1 MSGPPRVLVPP
12 DQPPDD
18 QPRAHQT
25 AAGTAG
31 GGTSATEAVA
41 ASGGGPAPAATPRRG
56 SRTWWAGS
64 IPVPTGRTAV
74 ALGAL
79 AVVALVVPPW
89 VTATGLAMLV
99 VAACVDAVLAPAP
112 WQVGVQR
119 ELPVLLPLDGRGEVV
134 WRVANPTERRLG
146 VALADALAPSLGAG
160 SRAVQTT
167 VLPRGR
173 ARLSTT
179 LAPVRRGTF
188 TPDHLTV
195 RVGGPL
201 GLVTRQATR
210 PLPGR
215 IEVHPSFRSR
225 ETAELRI
232 RRARV
237 LEEGLRSVRGRG
249 GGTEFEA
256 LREYVQG
263 DEYRH
268 IDWAATARRGSP
280 VVRTY
285 RAERNQNVVVLLDT
299 GRTVA
304 GLVDGVPRL
313 DHGMDATLALATVA
327 THMGD
332 RLGLVAFGAQVRSVV
347 PPRHDRGQLRRL
359 STAMH
364 ALEPELAESGYHAA
378 FHATLA
384 RFRRRALL
392 VIVTELAP
400 EAVEQ
405 TLLPALPVVA
415 REHAVIVGSVRDP
428 ALTGLLDQPSDGD
441 AERAYQAAAAADVL
455 AARERAAARLRGLGV
470 EVVDAGPDDLAA
482 RLTDRYLDVKLRG
495 GW

>member
-1 MSGPPRVLVPP
+1 MSGPTREIVPP
-12 DQPPDD
+12 NELPDERPAQPP
-18 QPRAHQT
+18 
-25 AAGTAG
+25 AAGEPGSVDG
-31 GGTSATEAVA
+31 GPGQAPTRA
-41 ASGGGPAPAATPRRG
+41 APAPAAAPARG
-56 SRTWWAGS
+56 TRTWWAAS
-64 IPVPTGRTAV
+64 TPVPTGRTAV
-74 ALGAL
+74 ALAAL
-79 AVVALVVPPW
+79 ALVALVVPPW
-89 VTATGLAMLV
+89 VTLTGLVMLV
-99 VAACVDAVLAPAP
+99 VAAAVDSVLAPAP
-112 WQVGVQR
+112 WRVGVQR
-119 ELPVLLPLDGRGEVV
+119 ELPALLPLDGHGEVV
-134 WRVANPTERRLG
+134 WRIANPTDRRLAVG
-146 VALADALAPSLGAG
+146 LADALAPSLGAET
-160 SRAVQTT
+160 RAVQTT

-173 ARLSTT
+173 ARLSAR
-179 LAPVRRGTF
+179 LAPTRRGTF
-188 TPDHLTV
+188 TPDEVTV

-201 GLVTRQATR
+201 GLVTRQAAR
-210 PLPGR
+210 SLPGR

-225 ETAELRI
+225 ETAELRV

-268 IDWAATARRGSP
+268 IDWAATARRGTP

-285 RAERNQNVVVLLDT
+285 RAERNQTVVVLLDT

-332 RLGLVAFGAQVRSVV
+332 RLGLIAFGADVRSVV
-347 PPRHDRGQLRRL
+347 PPRHDRGHLRRL

-364 ALEPELAESGYHAA
+364 ALEPELAESGYRAA
-378 FHATLA
+378 FRATLA

-392 VIVTELAP
+392 VVVTELAP

-415 REHAVIVGSVRDP
+415 REHKVIVGSVADP
-428 ALTGLLDQPSDGD
+428 ALPGLLDHPAHGD

-455 AARERAAARLRGLGV
+455 AARERAAARLRGAGV
-470 EVVDAGPDDLAA
+470 EVVDAGPDELAA
-482 RLTDRYLDVKLRG
+482 RLTDRYLDVKVRG